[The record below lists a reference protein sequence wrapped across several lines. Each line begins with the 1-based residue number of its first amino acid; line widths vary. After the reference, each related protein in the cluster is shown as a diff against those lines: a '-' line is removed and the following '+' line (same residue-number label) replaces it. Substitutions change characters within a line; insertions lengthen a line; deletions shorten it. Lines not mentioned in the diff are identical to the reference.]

1 MRVLVLSDQCDDA
14 GRRERLRVIAGQGP
28 EVVLA
33 TAGGTAGSDGA
44 VRLAPVA
51 VRGDPADPAGQSW
64 HAPTIRRLLADIRPT
79 LVHIEAEPESDLAA
93 TASTLAT
100 KLGIPYVL
108 FSWQSVPKPLGFIG
122 RRRATRVLGGA
133 AGVIGGNRLAMNLLH
148 QQAPNAI
155 ATSLLPAGV
164 TVGSA
169 VDRPVGD
176 ELVVGFAGR
185 LVPERGLAFLIE
197 ALRLTFGKWRLVV
210 AGTGPE
216 QEAIEAAAQRMGLA
230 SRLRWL
236 GGLREESLNTLWSEI
251 DCLAVLSRDTP
262 TWVDHHSPILLEA
275 MGRGITPIV
284 TSTGALA
291 ELVGEAGPVVS
302 DQEELTAALQ
312 AWVVDPPS
320 CRARG
325 AVARQWTMSRF
336 STTVV
341 ATKTIE
347 FWTAAVEPKS

>member
-1 MRVLVLSDQCDDA
+1 M
-14 GRRERLRVIAGQGP
+14 
-28 EVVLA
+28 VLA
-33 TAGGTAGSDGA
+33 TAGGSAGADGA

-51 VRGDPADPAGQSW
+51 VRGDLADPAGLSW
-64 HAPTIRRLLADIRPT
+64 HAPTIRRLLADLRPT
-79 LVHIEAEPESDLAA
+79 LVHIEAEPESDLAD
-93 TASTLAT
+93 TASTLAA
-100 KLGIPYVL
+100 KLAIPYVL

-148 QQAPNAI
+148 AQAPTAI

-164 TVGSA
+164 TVGNL

-216 QEAIEAAAQRMGLA
+216 QEAIEASAQRMGLA

-236 GGLREESLNTLWSEI
+236 GGLREESLNALWSEI

-302 DQEELTAALQ
+302 DQEQLTAALQ

-347 FWTAAVEPKS
+347 FWTAAVEPRS

>member
-1 MRVLVLSDQCDDA
+1 MRVFVLSDQSDDT
-14 GRRERLRVIAGQGP
+14 GRRERLRAIVGQGSD
-28 EVVLA
+28 VVLA
-33 TAGGTAGSDGA
+33 TPGGTAGTDGA
-44 VRLAPVA
+44 TRLAPVA
-51 VRGDPADPAGQSW
+51 VRGDPSDPAGQSW
-64 HAPTIRRLLADIRPT
+64 HAATIRRLLADVRPD
-79 LVHIEAEPESDLAA
+79 LVHIEAEPESDLAG
-93 TASTLAT
+93 TASSLAT

-108 FSWQSVPKPLGFIG
+108 FSWQSVPKSLGFLT
-122 RRRATRVLGGA
+122 RRRAVRVLQGA
-133 AGVIGGNRLAMNLLH
+133 AGVIGGNRLAMNLLRALAP
-148 QQAPNAI
+148 QAV

-164 TVGSA
+164 TVGNP
-169 VDRPVGD
+169 VERPVRD

-197 ALRLTFGKWRLVV
+197 ALRHTFGKWRLVV

-216 QEAIEAAAQRMGLA
+216 QEAIEASAQRLGLA
-230 SRLRWL
+230 SRLSWL
-236 GGLREESLNTLWSEI
+236 GGLREESLATLWSEI

-291 ELVGEAGPVVS
+291 ELVGDAGPVVA
-302 DQEELTAALQ
+302 DQKALSAALQ
-312 AWVVDPPS
+312 AWVADPAS

-341 ATKTIE
+341 AAKTIE
-347 FWTAAVEPKS
+347 FWTAAIEPKS